1 MSEREIIM
9 LKLFNKSKILFAVLW
24 IVIYIVGASLGD
36 MLSEAVHIEK
46 IFTAVI
52 LAVISAASLIFI
64 FKNRL
69 SGEYGLCLPD
79 KKPVQLLFYIPLLF
93 ISSVNMWFEP
103 VKDKKLYEIL
113 LFIFSMCCVG
123 FLEEIIFRGFL
134 YKAMAENGKKT
145 AIFVSSLTFGMGHI
159 LNLFNGNSE
168 SVTATVCQICYCIA
182 IGFMFVILF
191 IKSGS
196 LLPQIAVHAFV
207 NSTSVFSDTS
217 SVSDTVHIVT
227 AAIITAVSLI
237 YAVSLTRIRDEKP
250 KEL

>member
-1 MSEREIIM
+1 MSEREILM
-9 LKLFNKSKILFAVLW
+9 LKLFNKSKILFAVMW

-52 LAVISAASLIFI
+52 LAVLSAIVLLFLI
-64 FKNRL
+64 KNRFL
-69 SGEYGLCLPD
+69 KEYGLCLPD

-103 VKDKKLYEIL
+103 VKDKKLSEIL
-113 LFIFSMCCVG
+113 LFMLSMCCVG

-134 YKAMAENGKKT
+134 FKAMAENGTKS
-145 AIFVSSLTFGMGHI
+145 AIAVSSITFGIGHI

-168 SVTATVCQICYCIA
+168 SVIATICQICYCIA
-182 IGFMFVILF
+182 IGFLFVMLF
-191 IKSGS
+191 VKTGS
-196 LLPQIAVHAFV
+196 ILPQIAVHCIV
-207 NSTSVFSDTS
+207 NATSIFSDTS
-217 SVSDTVHIVT
+217 SVSDKVH
-227 AAIITAVSLI
+227 IITAVVITAVALI
-237 YAVSLTRIRDEKP
+237 YAVSLIKIKNKTS

>member
-1 MSEREIIM
+1 M
-9 LKLFNKSKILFAVLW
+9 LKLYNKSKILFAVLW

-52 LAVISAASLIFI
+52 LAVISALVLLFLI
-64 FKNRL
+64 KNRFL
-69 SGEYGLCLPD
+69 KEYGLCLPD

-103 VKDKKLYEIL
+103 AKDKRPSEIL
-113 LFIFSMCCVG
+113 LFILSMCFVG

-134 YKAMAENGKKT
+134 FKAMAENGTKS
-145 AIFVSSLTFGMGHI
+145 AIAVSSLTFGVGHI

-168 SVTATVCQICYCIA
+168 SVTATICQICYCTA
-182 IGFMFVILF
+182 IGFMFVIFF
-191 IKSGS
+191 IKTGS
-196 LLPQIAVHAFV
+196 LLPQIAVHCIV
-207 NSTSVFSDTS
+207 NATSVFSDTA
-217 SVSDTVHIVT
+217 SVSDTVHIIT
-227 AAIITAVSLI
+227 AVIITAIALI
-237 YAVSLTRIRDEKP
+237 YAVSLIKIKDKTQ